1 MGNVWPKNDWNTRGR
16 VLFGLGLLVGGKVR
30 YNLPTSRVRC
40 TEYHPDKLL
49 NVQVPQLFK
58 SVIDTLNVD
67 IAAGSTVWIVA
78 GSIILGC
85 MSQVNIIV
93 MLQIQN
99 VLLQMAQPELAQ
111 ASPASY

>member
-1 MGNVWPKNDWNTRGR
+1 MSGPKMTGIREAVYYLAWVYLWGE
-16 VLFGLGLLVGGKVR
+16 R
-30 YNLPTSRVRC
+30 YEINCRFCVDALSIPN
-40 TEYHPDKLL
+40 KLL

-85 MSQVNIIV
+85 MS
-93 MLQIQN
+93 
-99 VLLQMAQPELAQ
+99 
-111 ASPASY
+111 